1 MMKLHVGSFAHL
13 FWQSCKVLIELS
25 RTAPDEQLYWPDIN
39 AQVEAAQWGANWV
52 GWGEVG
58 FKEGGRGGLAVGI
71 TVGFSVVGS
80 TVGLLVGFT
89 VGLLAVGDPAVGA
102 VGGALR

>member
-1 MMKLHVGSFAHL
+1 VGL
-13 FWQSCKVLIELS
+13 
-25 RTAPDEQLYWPDIN
+25 
-39 AQVEAAQWGANWV
+39 
-52 GWGEVG
+52 
-58 FKEGGRGGLAVGI
+58 

>member
-1 MMKLHVGSFAHL
+1 MMKLHLGSFTHL
-13 FWQSCKVLIELS
+13 FWQSCKVWIELS

-39 AQVEAAQWGANWV
+39 AQVESAQWGANWV